1 MCIKAILV
9 CLRKGLRN
17 LWPKNA
23 DADTLGE
30 AALEGGSNVV
40 NDMIDRT
47 SNLANDAWDCANDVI
62 GCASDTATNIGNT
75 VADGASNIL
84 ESASDAFNFWLG

>member
-1 MCIKAILV
+1 
-9 CLRKGLRN
+9 
-17 LWPKNA
+17 
-23 DADTLGE
+23 
-30 AALEGGSNVV
+30 
-40 NDMIDRT
+40 MIDGT

-84 ESASDAFNFWLG
+84 ESASDAFNFWLGQSVRTGPCFFNKDAKKLN